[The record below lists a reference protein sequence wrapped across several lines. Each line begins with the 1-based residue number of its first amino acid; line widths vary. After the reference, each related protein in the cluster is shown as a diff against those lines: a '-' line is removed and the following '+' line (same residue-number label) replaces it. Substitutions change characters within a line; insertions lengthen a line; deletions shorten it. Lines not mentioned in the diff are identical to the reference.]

1 MAWIGNV
8 TTMRL
13 SDLSMMA
20 ECRDI
25 TGIFQYFIQGSPD
38 THCLGKYYV
47 LEKRLWLYICNPV

>member
-1 MAWIGNV
+1 MDWIGNV

-25 TGIFQYFIQGSPD
+25 TGIFQYYKSPD
-38 THCLGKYYV
+38 STDFGAKGEPNCTGD
-47 LEKRLWLYICNPV
+47 